1 MQTRSKVWIEING
14 KPVFSKGRGMLF
26 RAIEEHGSINM
37 AAREMGITYRRAWG
51 YIKAME
57 ERMGVKLVE
66 TRKGGAHGGGAEL
79 TSEAKEL
86 LAKFESL
93 ERGLNQQV
101 DKRFGKL
108 FDSETKK

>member
-1 MQTRSKVWIEING
+1 MWLEVDG

-26 RAIEEHGSINM
+26 HAIEKHGSINM

-57 ERMGVKLVE
+57 ERLGVKLVE

-79 TSEAKEL
+79 TSEAKDL
-86 LAKFESL
+86 LSKFESL
-93 ERGLNQQV
+93 KRGLDQQV
-101 DKRFGKL
+101 DKRFDKL
-108 FDSETKK
+108 FVAGPKK

>member
-1 MQTRSKVWIEING
+1 MQIRSKVWIEVNG

-26 RAIEEHGSINM
+26 HAIEKHGSINM
-37 AAREMGITYRRAWG
+37 AAKEMGITYRRAWG

-66 TRKGGAHGGGAEL
+66 TRQGGAHGGGAEL

-93 ERGLNQQV
+93 ERGLNQLV

-108 FDSETKK
+108 FEEGPKK